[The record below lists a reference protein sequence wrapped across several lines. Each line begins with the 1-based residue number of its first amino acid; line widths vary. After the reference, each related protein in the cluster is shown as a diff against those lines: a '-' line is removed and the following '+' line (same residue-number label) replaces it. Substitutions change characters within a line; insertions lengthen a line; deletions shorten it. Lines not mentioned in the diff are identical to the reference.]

1 MERQIWKAIVNVI
14 AEVDKSKFNPKETF
28 QAATIVKV
36 WMWAV
41 VNDRPVSWAVQQ
53 TNWLPCDQRWAKPSN
68 TTMSRR
74 LRSEDVQT
82 LLQQVEHRVLRP
94 ADKSNMVWMIDGK
107 PLVISGCSKDKQAGY
122 GRATGGKAKGYKI
135 HAIFGSNGSIA
146 QWRVAPMNKDER
158 VMAGRMLKQTN
169 IQGYLLADSNYDSNK
184 LHATCDE
191 KGNLQMV
198 TRRRYGPGKG
208 HGHRKQSP
216 GRMRSKAILEDPHHE
231 FGRNLMAQRDEIE
244 RYYGHLTN
252 WGGGLTHLPPW
263 ARTHRRVH
271 RWIQAKLIANHLRP
285 RSQQTTYV
293 N

>member
-1 MERQIWKAIVNVI
+1 MERQIWKAIVKMI
-14 AEVDKSKFNPKETF
+14 SEVDKSLFNPKETF
-28 QAATIVKV
+28 CTATIVHV

-41 VNDRPVSWAVQQ
+41 VNDRPVCWAVQQ
-53 TNWLPCDQRWAKPSN
+53 RNWPPCEQRWAKPSN

-74 LRSEDVQT
+74 LRTDAVKTILHQLEQ
-82 LLQQVEHRVLRP
+82 RVLRP
-94 ADKSNMVWMIDGK
+94 AENNNMVWMIDGK

-135 HAIFGSNGSIA
+135 HAILGSDRSIA
-146 QWRVAPMNKDER
+146 HWRVAPMNKDER

-169 IQGYLLADSNYDSNK
+169 LQGYLLADSNYDSNK
-184 LHATCDE
+184 LHATCDA
-191 KGNLQMV
+191 KGNLQMIV
-198 TRRRYGPGKG
+198 RRRYGPGKG
-208 HGHRKQSP
+208 HGHRKQSS

-231 FGRNLMAQRDEIE
+231 FGQNLMAQRDDIE
-244 RYYGHLTN
+244 RYYARLTN

-271 RWIQAKLIANHLRP
+271 RWIQAKLIANQLKP
-285 RSQQTTYV
+285 PTKQTTYA